1 LSTLASLL
9 KSPELAGGLLPPNIT
24 FASQNCNSLN
34 VSTSC
39 EKQIKKIS
47 FILSLCTTFIFLSDI
62 RLGNTVTQE
71 DIEKT
76 FMCNK
81 IKNYSLFRNSSR
93 NKRGVGVLI
102 DKSIDYCIL
111 DTYKDR
117 DENILGLK
125 ICMDSINFWVISIY
139 GPNTNDVTFFD
150 NLRNLLVGAGTDPCI
165 VGGDWNATVCCLN
178 SPDNIDTLYMAAP
191 PSIFRSQKIRDL
203 AYECK
208 LTDPYRALWPDERD
222 YTFIPR
228 SGARNRSRLD
238 FFF

>member
-1 LSTLASLL
+1 MF
-9 KSPELAGGLLPPNIT
+9 PPNIT

-47 FILSLCTTFIFLSDI
+47 SILSLYTTFIFLSDI

-81 IKNYSLFRNSSR
+81 IKNYSLFHNSSR
-93 NKRGVGVLI
+93 NKRGVGILI
-102 DKSIDYCIL
+102 DKSIDYRII
-111 DTYKDR
+111 DTYRDP

-125 ICMDSINFWVISIY
+125 ICLDNSNFWVISVY

-150 NLRNLLVGAGTDPCI
+150 NIRNLIVGAGSDPI
-165 VGGDWNATVCCLN
+165 VVGGDWNATVCCLN

-191 PSIFRSQKIRDL
+191 PQYF
-203 AYECK
+203 
-208 LTDPYRALWPDERD
+208 
-222 YTFIPR
+222 
-228 SGARNRSRLD
+228 
-238 FFF
+238 